1 MDKRAKKR
9 GVLFAL
15 VALILSCALI
25 ALVGCSENNTAGSA
39 TPTNTSTL
47 RVGVRSNVSGFG
59 YLNEETGRYSG
70 MEIDIAEELATRL
83 GYTDVEFIT
92 ATPETRKN
100 LLLNDEIDCII
111 ACYSIAATREEN
123 FDFSPAYY
131 EDASVV
137 MVEDSSLFTD
147 ITDLKGYT
155 FGTVSGANT
164 ASQLVIRLGEIGF
177 TSGEALSAN
186 SDNSDVQ
193 FDNFHLLQLESYQD
207 LSEALEEG
215 TIDAFCGD
223 GCIAQTFKTDDR
235 SLLDFQ
241 IDTQEYGVATQKGSA
256 LSQPVSDT
264 IQEMLDDGTIDTL
277 IDKWD

>member
-1 MDKRAKKR
+1 MKQQAVKHS
-9 GVLFAL
+9 VAFLLIILLFLGAVIGL
-15 VALILSCALI
+15 G
-25 ALVGCSENNTAGSA
+25 GCSENGTANTS
-39 TPTNTSTL
+39 TPTGTNTL
-47 RVGVRSNVSGFG
+47 RVGVRANVTGFG
-59 YLNEETGRYSG
+59 YLNENTGRYSG
-70 MEIDIAEELATRL
+70 LEIDIAEELAKRL
-83 GYTDVEFIT
+83 GYSDVEFTT

-131 EDASVV
+131 EDASIV

-147 ITDLKGYT
+147 INDLKGYT
-155 FGTVSGANT
+155 FGTVSGSNT
-164 ASQLVIRLGEIGF
+164 ASQLAIRLNEIGF

-186 SDNSDVQ
+186 DDNSDVQ
-193 FDNFHLLQLESYQD
+193 FDNFRLLQLESYQD

-215 TIDAFCGD
+215 TIDAFCAD

-235 SLLDFQ
+235 SFLDFE
-241 IDTQEYGVATQKGSA
+241 IETQDYGVATQKDSA

-264 IQEMLDDGTIDTL
+264 IQEMLDDGTIDAL
-277 IDKWD
+277 KDKWD